1 MKKGLKITLIIFGIA
16 IGIIF
21 LDTIQALLFNN
32 NPVIGNQTKC
42 RSKQGIFVITY
53 HCENGKN
60 ITKLKDSI
68 CSTEEVCNETI
79 NGSNNQQE
87 SKDSI
92 NNSNEEVKSVKAI
105 INGKEYIIDLEDNET
120 AIKFV
125 SLLPQELNMREL
137 NGNEKYIYLDT
148 TLPTNSSN
156 PKRINVGDVML
167 YGDNCLVIF
176 YKSFDTSYSYTKI
189 GHIDNLP
196 NLGNDS
202 ISVKF
207 EK

>member
-1 MKKGLKITLIIFGIA
+1 MKKVVLSFLIIVL
-16 IGIIF
+16 IF
-21 LDTIQALLFNN
+21 MVVGCNSKKSKNN
-32 NPVIGNQTKC
+32 NQSN
-42 RSKQGIFVITY
+42 
-53 HCENGKN
+53 
-60 ITKLKDSI
+60 
-68 CSTEEVCNETI
+68 ST
-79 NGSNNQQE
+79 NQQE
-87 SKDSI
+87 SKINS
-92 NNSNEEVKSVKAI
+92 NNSNEVVKSVKTI
-105 INGKEYIIDLEDNET
+105 INGKEYIMNLEGNET
-120 AIKFV
+120 AESFGN
-125 SLLPQELNMREL
+125 LLPQEFNMRKL

>member
-1 MKKGLKITLIIFGIA
+1 MKKTIYSLLIVIC
-16 IGIIF
+16 
-21 LDTIQALLFNN
+21 LFMVVGCSSKKNEAD
-32 NPVIGNQTKC
+32 NQNT
-42 RSKQGIFVITY
+42 QT
-53 HCENGKN
+53 
-60 ITKLKDSI
+60 
-68 CSTEEVCNETI
+68 
-79 NGSNNQQE
+79 NQQE
-87 SKDSI
+87 NNNKL
-92 NNSNEEVKSVKAI
+92 NNSNEVIKSVKAI
-105 INGKEYIIDLEDNET
+105 INGKEYTINLEDNET
-120 AIKFV
+120 ANSFAN
-125 SLLPQELNMREL
+125 LLPQELNMREL

-156 PKRINVGDVML
+156 PKRINAGDVML
-167 YGDNCLVIF
+167 YGNNCLVIF

>member
-1 MKKGLKITLIIFGIA
+1 MQSKIKKILLVLIVILITGCSNNKVELPKENNDLGVNNQVKVLI
-16 IGIIF
+16 
-21 LDTIQALLFNN
+21 D
-32 NPVIGNQTKC
+32 K
-42 RSKQGIFVITY
+42 KEY
-53 HCENGKN
+53 
-60 ITKLKDSI
+60 
-68 CSTEEVCNETI
+68 TI
-79 NGSNNQQE
+79 N
-87 SKDSI
+87 
-92 NNSNEEVKSVKAI
+92 
-105 INGKEYIIDLEDNET
+105 LEDNET
-120 AIKFV
+120 AKEFV
-125 SLLPQELNMREL
+125 NILPLELNMNEL

-156 PKRINVGDVML
+156 QKRINVGDVML

-207 EK
+207 EY